1 MKLSTDYV
9 HDVVVININ
18 GELDSRGNQLL
29 DKTLKDLGSN
39 GNYKIVIDL
48 STIRFVGSQT
58 ISLLVS
64 NLKEIRA
71 GGGNI
76 KFLNPQRA
84 VMQYLKSNRIIE
96 LFECYSSKNEA
107 VLSYDSGTKQEEQAA
122 PPRSAPATRP
132 QSAAQTAPKPAAST
146 TAKPAQ
152 PAQPAPKPRQDPPK
166 AAPPPAINPNSAI
179 SNVSELGE
187 NLQAGEVLYA
197 NSCILATIVKLLE
210 KKGVLSSKEA
220 EDLLSYDTD

>member
-9 HDVVVININ
+9 HDVVVISIN

-29 DKTLKDLGSN
+29 DKTLKDLGAN
-39 GNYKIVIDL
+39 GSYKIVIDL

-76 KFLNPQRA
+76 KFLSPQRA

-107 VLSYDSGTKQEEQAA
+107 VLSYGSGNKQD
-122 PPRSAPATRP
+122 
-132 QSAAQTAPKPAAST
+132 KPAAPQRGASA
-146 TAKPAQ
+146 AKPQ
-152 PAQPAPKPRQDPPK
+152 PSAHAAPKHTQPAPKTRPEPQQ
-166 AAPPPAINPNSAI
+166 AAPPPAVNPNSAI

-210 KKGVLSSKEA
+210 KKGVLSAKEA
-220 EDLLSYDTD
+220 EDLLSYDSF

>member
-107 VLSYDSGTKQEEQAA
+107 VLSYDSGGKQDGQAA
-122 PPRSAPATRP
+122 PPRNAPATRP
-132 QSAAQTAPKPAAST
+132 QSNAKTAPKPAAST
-146 TAKPAQ
+146 TAK

-210 KKGVLSSKEA
+210 QKGVLSSKEA